1 MRNADFTSPAARL
14 ADALKQLEKTWMDTK
29 EEWSDSVSQRVEDEY
44 LVPLHGQIQAM
55 LDTVE
60 KLSGVMSKAERACMH
75 PREAG
80 PIL

>member
-1 MRNADFTSPAARL
+1 MRNADFISPAARL
-14 ADALKQLEKTWMDTK
+14 ADALKQLEKNWMETK
-29 EEWSDSVSQRVEDEY
+29 EEWSDSVSQRVEDDY